1 MFAADSLFEKLTRII
16 EENVALDFE
25 HQFLSSAAC
34 RWYRFAGVKLGDG
47 LVLSFTEITARK
59 QAEDQLKTFAQRLGL
74 ANEALQAGIWDWDI
88 RTGLLVWDEK
98 MYEIYGISK
107 NLQVNYEVWA
117 NAVVPQDLAEVETVL
132 QGVIASKSQGSA
144 EYRITLPNG
153 SIRYIQ
159 SAERAV
165 LDDAGQV

>member
-1 MFAADSLFEKLTRII
+1 
-16 EENVALDFE
+16 
-25 HQFLSSAAC
+25 
-34 RWYRFAGVKLGDG
+34 
-47 LVLSFTEITARK
+47 
-59 QAEDQLKTFAQRLGL
+59 
-74 ANEALQAGIWDWDI
+74 
-88 RTGLLVWDEK
+88 

-165 LDDAGQV
+165 LDDAGQVVRVIGANIDTTERKESQEPLRLREEPFSSPFEY